1 MERERIKTSW
11 KTELAHAI
19 RDTGALL
26 VRLGLDPCE
35 TWNSDHFPC
44 LVPESYL
51 RRMTP
56 GDPQDPLLLQV
67 LPTKQEDASNP
78 DFQIDPVGDAAARLA
93 SGVLQKYSGRALL
106 ITTGACAVHCRYCF
120 RQHYPYNDDLHALED
135 WQPALDAISNDTS
148 LTEVILSGGDPLV
161 LSDRK
166 LGQLIERLAAIPHL
180 KRLRIHSRLPIVL
193 PSRIT
198 VDLINQLTQSRL
210 QPVMVVHANHAQE
223 IQLDCADALKLLVQ
237 SGIPTL
243 NQAVLLR
250 RINDNIEALTE
261 LCESCVNLG
270 VIPYY
275 LHQLDRVQGAAHF
288 EVGIEHGIKL
298 VEQLRQRLPGY
309 AVPRF
314 VQEIP
319 GEPSKTPIA
328 DVAALELR
336 AGSS

>member
-11 KTELAHAI
+11 KTELVHAI
-19 RDTGALL
+19 RDTNALL
-26 VRLGLDPCE
+26 ARLGLDASE

-67 LPTKQEDASNP
+67 LPTKQEDTPNP
-78 DFQIDPVGDAAARLA
+78 DFQIDPVGDEAARLA

-106 ITTGACAVHCRYCF
+106 IATGACAVHCRYCF
-120 RQHYPYNDDLHALED
+120 RQHYPYNDDLHGLED
-135 WQPALDAISNDTS
+135 WQPALNAISKDTS

-275 LHQLDRVQGAAHF
+275 LHQLDRVQGSAHF

-336 AGSS
+336 AGST

>member
-1 MERERIKTSW
+1 MENRTQETIW
-11 KTELAHAI
+11 KTELANAI

-26 VRLGLDPCE
+26 QRLGVE
-35 TWNSDHFPC
+35 TSEASNPGHFPC

-56 GDPQDPLLLQV
+56 GNLGDPLLLQV
-67 LPTKQEDASNP
+67 LPTKQEDIPHP
-78 DFQIDPVGDAAARLA
+78 DFQIDPVADEAARLTN
-93 SGVLQKYSGRALL
+93 GVLQKYSGRALL

-120 RQHYPYNDDLHALED
+120 RQHYPYADDLHGIENWL
-135 WQPALDAISNDTS
+135 PALDAISEDPS
-148 LTEVILSGGDPLV
+148 LSEVILSGGDPLV
-161 LSDRK
+161 LSDSK
-166 LGQLIERLAAIPHL
+166 LGRLIEHLAAIPHL

-193 PSRIT
+193 PSRVT
-198 VDLINQLTQSRL
+198 VDLISQLKQSRL

-336 AGSS
+336 AGSI